1 MKKKNA
7 ISEVNKCP
15 KCGVIGGRLSETK
28 VMFFC
33 ANCLIHFDYRGNVFV
48 VTPNGRLIKESR
60 LKKEDETMAYG
71 DKMKLA
77 KETLPKDTFIKLME
91 SGKTDDQI
99 AADHNFEPWLVR
111 KLKIQYGLV
120 KPRKKDKP
128 QAAQTTS
135 QQPDNGTV
143 TSGNKPAPPKDL
155 LEIMVQEGATR
166 KEIATYF
173 GSKVAQVDEWMIHY
187 GLNWPGSIA
196 QPKAGNNPEPT
207 NNTTDPDSTGQ
218 ALEPT
223 APAPEMP
230 PAIIHYDGTEEVI
243 VFPNLAA
250 AFQHVEENCSA
261 KEARRIDIYQKV
273 PFTFGVTVKPT
284 KVG

>member
-1 MKKKNA
+1 MKEKSA

-15 KCGVIGGRLSETK
+15 KCGAIGNRLSKIK

-33 ANCLIHFDYRGNVFV
+33 ANCLIHFDYRGNIFV

-77 KETLPKDTFIKLME
+77 RELLPKDTFIKLME

-99 AADHNFEPWLVR
+99 AADHKLEDWQVK
-111 KLKIQYGLV
+111 KLKRQYGLV
-120 KPRKKDKP
+120 QPRKKDKP
-128 QAAQTTS
+128 QAAKITG
-135 QQPDNGTV
+135 QQPVSGSV
-143 TSGNKPAPPKDL
+143 TPANKPAPPKDL
-155 LEIMVQEGATR
+155 LETMVLERVSR

-173 GSKVAQVDEWMIHY
+173 GSKVAHVDEWMNHY
-187 GLNWPGSIA
+187 GLSWPGSTG
-196 QPKAGNNPEPT
+196 QLTEENNPEPI
-207 NNTTDPDSTGQ
+207 NNTTDPDGTGQ
-218 ALEPT
+218 VSEPT
-223 APAPEMP
+223 AAAPEPP
-230 PAIIHYDGTEEVI
+230 PAIIHYAGTEEVI